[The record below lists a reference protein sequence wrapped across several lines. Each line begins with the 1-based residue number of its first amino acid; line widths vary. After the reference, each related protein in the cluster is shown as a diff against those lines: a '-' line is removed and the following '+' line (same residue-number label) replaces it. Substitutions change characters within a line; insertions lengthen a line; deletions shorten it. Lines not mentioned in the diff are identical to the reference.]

1 MTMGLVLTIFVASLT
16 GSLHCAGM
24 CGAFVLL
31 AITGGDPKAKGA
43 LSLHAGYHGG
53 RLVTYMTLGA
63 IAGLIGAGL
72 DIGGS
77 FVGFQ
82 RTAAVAAGG
91 AMIIF
96 GVVALLR
103 LKGVRIPKAPVP
115 RRWTRFVEKAHAFAM
130 RQRPMTRALL
140 IGLLTTLLP
149 CGWLYMFVIVA
160 ASTASPLEGPV
171 VMAVF
176 WLGTVPVL
184 VTVGGLARRLAGR
197 LGRHVPAL
205 TSLAIIFA
213 GIVTV
218 GQRLVIPAPEPL
230 SATTI
235 NASHASAE
243 DLVEQVE
250 SIDQSELP
258 CCHAPH

>member
-1 MTMGLVLTIFVASLT
+1 MTGLVITIFLASLT

-43 LSLHAGYHGG
+43 VSLHAAYHMG
-53 RLVTYMTLGA
+53 RLMTYVTLGA

-77 FVGFQ
+77 FVGIQ
-82 RTAAVAAGG
+82 RSAAFVAGG
-91 AMIIF
+91 AMVIF
-96 GVVALLR
+96 GVIALLR
-103 LKGVRIPKAPVP
+103 VKGVRIPKAPVP
-115 RRWTRFVEKAHAFAM
+115 RRWTKFVERAHAFAM
-130 RQRPMTRALL
+130 RRRPFSRAML

-149 CGWLYMFVIVA
+149 CGWLYAFVIVA
-160 ASTASPLEGPV
+160 AGTASPWLGAIA
-171 VMAVF
+171 MTAF
-176 WLGTVPVL
+176 WMGTVPIL
-184 VTVGGLARRLAGR
+184 VTVGGLARQLTGR

-205 TSLAIIFA
+205 TSLAIICA
-213 GIVTV
+213 GLFTV

-230 SATTI
+230 AATLH
-235 NASHASAE
+235 ASHTSA
-243 DLVEQVE
+243 DLEEQVE